1 MGVLLLGLAV
11 VIWWLVD
18 TVSLSSTQA
27 KRYTSQNNRQK
38 LPTSQNQQKST
49 SQNNRQKLPTS
60 QNQQKSTSQNNRQK
74 LPTSQNQLFYLER
87 ELLTLVN
94 GDKALA
100 TRLLLN
106 IRLRNPQ
113 RIKSWCYE
121 KVIYDL
127 KRDRGGI

>member
-1 MGVLLLGLAV
+1 MNLLGIVLYSFTGVLLLGLAV
-11 VIWWLVD
+11 AIWWLVD

-27 KRYTSQNNRQK
+27 KRSTSKNNRQK
-38 LPTSQNQQKST
+38 LPISQNQQSST
-49 SQNNRQKLPTS
+49 SKNNRRKLPI
-60 QNQQKSTSQNNRQK
+60 
-74 LPTSQNQLFYLER
+74 SQNQLFYLER

-113 RIKSWCYE
+113 RSKSWCYE

>member
-1 MGVLLLGLAV
+1 MNLLGIVLYSFMGVLLLGLAV

-27 KRYTSQNNRQK
+27 KRSTSKNNRQK
-38 LPTSQNQQKST
+38 LPISQNQQSST
-49 SQNNRQKLPTS
+49 SKNNRRKLPI
-60 QNQQKSTSQNNRQK
+60 
-74 LPTSQNQLFYLER
+74 SQNQLFYLER

-113 RIKSWCYE
+113 RSKSWCYE

>member
-1 MGVLLLGLAV
+1 MNLLGIVLYSFTGVLLLGLAV
-11 VIWWLVD
+11 AIWWLVD

-27 KRYTSQNNRQK
+27 KRSTSKNNRQK
-38 LPTSQNQQKST
+38 LPI
-49 SQNNRQKLPTS
+49 
-60 QNQQKSTSQNNRQK
+60 
-74 LPTSQNQLFYLER
+74 SQNQLFYLER

-113 RIKSWCYE
+113 RSKSWCDE

>member
-1 MGVLLLGLAV
+1 MNLLGIVLYSFTGVLLLGLAV
-11 VIWWLVD
+11 AIWWLVD

-27 KRYTSQNNRQK
+27 KRSTSKNNRQK
-38 LPTSQNQQKST
+38 LPTSQNQQSST
-49 SQNNRQKLPTS
+49 SKNNH
-60 QNQQKSTSQNNRQK
+60 QK

-113 RIKSWCYE
+113 RSKSWCYE

>member
-1 MGVLLLGLAV
+1 MNLLGIVLYSFMGVLLLGLAV

-27 KRYTSQNNRQK
+27 KSSTSKNNRQK
-38 LPTSQNQQKST
+38 LPISQNQQRST
-49 SQNNRQKLPTS
+49 SKNNRRKLPI
-60 QNQQKSTSQNNRQK
+60 
-74 LPTSQNQLFYLER
+74 SQNQLFYLER

-113 RIKSWCYE
+113 RSKSWCYE

>member
-1 MGVLLLGLAV
+1 MNLLGIVLYSFMGVLLLGLAV

-27 KRYTSQNNRQK
+27 KRSTSKNNRQK
-38 LPTSQNQQKST
+38 LPI
-49 SQNNRQKLPTS
+49 
-60 QNQQKSTSQNNRQK
+60 
-74 LPTSQNQLFYLER
+74 SQNQLFYLER

-113 RIKSWCYE
+113 RSNSWCYE

>member
-1 MGVLLLGLAV
+1 IGSIDLCVLCVFVVRSTPSLGEMYLR
-11 VIWWLVD
+11 IHFTHQSWESPL
-18 TVSLSSTQA
+18 SLSPTKP
-27 KRYTSQNNRQK
+27 KR
-38 LPTSQNQQKST
+38 ST
-49 SQNNRQKLPTS
+49 SQNNRQNLPIS
-60 QNQQKSTSQNNRQK
+60 QPK
-74 LPTSQNQLFYLER
+74 LFYLER

-113 RIKSWCYE
+113 RSKSWCYE

>member
-1 MGVLLLGLAV
+1 MNLLGIVLYSFMGVLFLGLAV
-11 VIWWLVD
+11 AIWWLVD
-18 TVSLSSTQA
+18 TLSLSSTKP
-27 KRYTSQNNRQK
+27 KRATSKNNRQN
-38 LPTSQNQQKST
+38 LPISQQ
-49 SQNNRQKLPTS
+49 
-60 QNQQKSTSQNNRQK
+60 
-74 LPTSQNQLFYLER
+74 QLFYLER

-113 RIKSWCYE
+113 RSKSWCDE

>member
-1 MGVLLLGLAV
+1 MNLLGIVLYSFMGVLLLGLAV

-27 KRYTSQNNRQK
+27 KSSTSKNNRQK
-38 LPTSQNQQKST
+38 LPTSQNQQRST
-49 SQNNRQKLPTS
+49 SKNNRQKLPI
-60 QNQQKSTSQNNRQK
+60 
-74 LPTSQNQLFYLER
+74 SQNQLFYLER

-113 RIKSWCYE
+113 RSKSWCYE

>member
-1 MGVLLLGLAV
+1 MNLLGIVLYSFMGVLLLGLAV
-11 VIWWLVD
+11 AIWWLVD

-27 KRYTSQNNRQK
+27 KRSTSKNNRQK
-38 LPTSQNQQKST
+38 LPISQNQQRST
-49 SQNNRQKLPTS
+49 SKNNRRKLPI
-60 QNQQKSTSQNNRQK
+60 
-74 LPTSQNQLFYLER
+74 SQNQLFYLER

-113 RIKSWCYE
+113 RSKSWCYE

>member
-1 MGVLLLGLAV
+1 MNLLGIVLYSFMGVLLLGLAV

-27 KRYTSQNNRQK
+27 KSSTSKNNRQK
-38 LPTSQNQQKST
+38 LPTSQNQQSST
-49 SQNNRQKLPTS
+49 SKNNHQKLPI
-60 QNQQKSTSQNNRQK
+60 
-74 LPTSQNQLFYLER
+74 SQNQLFYLER

-113 RIKSWCYE
+113 RSKSWCYE

>member
-1 MGVLLLGLAV
+1 MNLLGIVLYSFTGVLLLGLAV
-11 VIWWLVD
+11 ATWWLVD
-18 TVSLSSTQA
+18 TVSLSSTKP
-27 KRYTSQNNRQK
+27 KRSTSKNNRQK
-38 LPTSQNQQKST
+38 LPISQK
-49 SQNNRQKLPTS
+49 KL
-60 QNQQKSTSQNNRQK
+60 
-74 LPTSQNQLFYLER
+74 LHLER

-100 TRLLLN
+100 TRLLLS

-113 RIKSWCYE
+113 RSKSWCYE

>member
-1 MGVLLLGLAV
+1 MNLLGIVLYSFMGLLLLGLAV

-18 TVSLSSTQA
+18 TVSLSSTQP
-27 KRYTSQNNRQK
+27 KR
-38 LPTSQNQQKST
+38 
-49 SQNNRQKLPTS
+49 
-60 QNQQKSTSQNNRQK
+60 STSQNNRQK

-87 ELLTLVN
+87 ELLALVN

-100 TRLLLN
+100 TRLLLS

-113 RIKSWCYE
+113 RSKSWCYE

>member
-1 MGVLLLGLAV
+1 MNLLGIVLYSFTGVLLLGLAV
-11 VIWWLVD
+11 ATWWLVD
-18 TVSLSSTQA
+18 TVSLSPTKPKRSTS
-27 KRYTSQNNRQK
+27 KNNRQK
-38 LPTSQNQQKST
+38 LPI
-49 SQNNRQKLPTS
+49 
-60 QNQQKSTSQNNRQK
+60 
-74 LPTSQNQLFYLER
+74 SQNQLFYLER

-113 RIKSWCYE
+113 RSKSWCYE

>member
-1 MGVLLLGLAV
+1 MNLLGIVLYSFMGVLLLGLAV

-27 KRYTSQNNRQK
+27 KSSTSKNNRQK
-38 LPTSQNQQKST
+38 LPTSQNQQSST
-49 SQNNRQKLPTS
+49 SKNNH
-60 QNQQKSTSQNNRQK
+60 QK

-100 TRLLLN
+100 TRLLLS

-113 RIKSWCYE
+113 RSKSWCYE

>member
-1 MGVLLLGLAV
+1 MNLLGIVLYSFMGVLLLGLAV

-27 KRYTSQNNRQK
+27 KRSTSKNNRQK
-38 LPTSQNQQKST
+38 LPI
-49 SQNNRQKLPTS
+49 
-60 QNQQKSTSQNNRQK
+60 
-74 LPTSQNQLFYLER
+74 SQNQLFYLER

-100 TRLLLN
+100 TRLLLS

-113 RIKSWCYE
+113 RSKSWCYE

>member
-1 MGVLLLGLAV
+1 MNLLGIVLYSFMGVLLLGLAV

-27 KRYTSQNNRQK
+27 KRSTSKNNRQK
-38 LPTSQNQQKST
+38 LPISQNQQRST
-49 SQNNRQKLPTS
+49 SK
-60 QNQQKSTSQNNRQK
+60 NNRQK

-113 RIKSWCYE
+113 RSKSWCYE

>member
-1 MGVLLLGLAV
+1 MNLLGIVLYSFMGVLLLGLAV

-27 KRYTSQNNRQK
+27 KSSTSKNNRQK
-38 LPTSQNQQKST
+38 LPTSQNQQSST
-49 SQNNRQKLPTS
+49 SKNNH
-60 QNQQKSTSQNNRQK
+60 QK

-113 RIKSWCYE
+113 RSKSWCYE

>member
-1 MGVLLLGLAV
+1 LGLAV

-27 KRYTSQNNRQK
+27 KRSTSKNNRQK
-38 LPTSQNQQKST
+38 LPISQNQQRST
-49 SQNNRQKLPTS
+49 SKNNRRKLPI
-60 QNQQKSTSQNNRQK
+60 
-74 LPTSQNQLFYLER
+74 SQNQLFYLER

-113 RIKSWCYE
+113 RSKSWCYE

>member
-1 MGVLLLGLAV
+1 MNLLGIVLYSFTGVLLLGLAV
-11 VIWWLVD
+11 AIWWLVD

-27 KRYTSQNNRQK
+27 KRSTSKNNRQK
-38 LPTSQNQQKST
+38 LPI
-49 SQNNRQKLPTS
+49 
-60 QNQQKSTSQNNRQK
+60 
-74 LPTSQNQLFYLER
+74 SQNQLFYLER

-113 RIKSWCYE
+113 RSKSWCYE

>member
-27 KRYTSQNNRQK
+27 KRSTSKNNRQK
-38 LPTSQNQQKST
+38 LPTSQNQQRST
-49 SQNNRQKLPTS
+49 SK
-60 QNQQKSTSQNNRQK
+60 NNRQK

-113 RIKSWCYE
+113 RSKSWCYE

>member
-1 MGVLLLGLAV
+1 MNLLGIVLYSFMGVLLLGLA
-11 VIWWLVD
+11 
-18 TVSLSSTQA
+18 
-27 KRYTSQNNRQK
+27 TSKNNRQN
-38 LPTSQNQQKST
+38 LPISQPK
-49 SQNNRQKLPTS
+49 
-60 QNQQKSTSQNNRQK
+60 
-74 LPTSQNQLFYLER
+74 LFYLER

-113 RIKSWCYE
+113 RSKSWCYE

>member
-1 MGVLLLGLAV
+1 
-11 VIWWLVD
+11 
-18 TVSLSSTQA
+18 
-27 KRYTSQNNRQK
+27 
-38 LPTSQNQQKST
+38 
-49 SQNNRQKLPTS
+49 
-60 QNQQKSTSQNNRQK
+60 
-74 LPTSQNQLFYLER
+74 
-87 ELLTLVN
+87 VN

-113 RIKSWCYE
+113 RSKSWCDE

>member
-1 MGVLLLGLAV
+1 MNLLGIVLYSFTGVLLLGLAV
-11 VIWWLVD
+11 AIWWLVD

-27 KRYTSQNNRQK
+27 KRSTSKNNRQK
-38 LPTSQNQQKST
+38 LPISQNQQRST
-49 SQNNRQKLPTS
+49 SKNNRQKLPI
-60 QNQQKSTSQNNRQK
+60 
-74 LPTSQNQLFYLER
+74 SQNQLFYLER

-113 RIKSWCYE
+113 RSKSWCYE

>member
-1 MGVLLLGLAV
+1 MNLLGIVLYSFMGVLLLGLAV

-27 KRYTSQNNRQK
+27 KRSTSKNNRQK
-38 LPTSQNQQKST
+38 LPISQNQQRST
-49 SQNNRQKLPTS
+49 SKNNRRKLPI
-60 QNQQKSTSQNNRQK
+60 
-74 LPTSQNQLFYLER
+74 SQNQLFYLER

-113 RIKSWCYE
+113 RSKSWCYE

>member
-1 MGVLLLGLAV
+1 MNLLGIVLYSFMGVLLLGLALA
-11 VIWWLVD
+11 IWWLVD
-18 TVSLSSTQA
+18 TLSLSSTKP
-27 KRYTSQNNRQK
+27 KRATSKNNRQN
-38 LPTSQNQQKST
+38 LPISQPK
-49 SQNNRQKLPTS
+49 
-60 QNQQKSTSQNNRQK
+60 
-74 LPTSQNQLFYLER
+74 LFYLER

-100 TRLLLN
+100 TRLFLS

-113 RIKSWCYE
+113 RSKSWCYE

>member
-1 MGVLLLGLAV
+1 MGVLFLGLAV
-11 VIWWLVD
+11 AIWWLVD
-18 TVSLSSTQA
+18 TVSLSPTKP
-27 KRYTSQNNRQK
+27 KRATSKNNRQN
-38 LPTSQNQQKST
+38 LPISQPK
-49 SQNNRQKLPTS
+49 
-60 QNQQKSTSQNNRQK
+60 
-74 LPTSQNQLFYLER
+74 LFYLER

-100 TRLLLN
+100 TRLFLS

-113 RIKSWCYE
+113 RSKSWCYE

>member
-1 MGVLLLGLAV
+1 MNLLGIVLYSFTGVLLLGLAV
-11 VIWWLVD
+11 ATWWLVD
-18 TVSLSSTQA
+18 TVSLSPTKPKRSTS
-27 KRYTSQNNRQK
+27 KNNRQK
-38 LPTSQNQQKST
+38 LPISQQ
-49 SQNNRQKLPTS
+49 
-60 QNQQKSTSQNNRQK
+60 
-74 LPTSQNQLFYLER
+74 QLFYLER
-87 ELLTLVN
+87 ELLSLVN

-113 RIKSWCYE
+113 SSKSWFFE

>member
-1 MGVLLLGLAV
+1 MNLLGIVLYSFMGVLLLGLAV

-27 KRYTSQNNRQK
+27 KRSTSKNNRQK
-38 LPTSQNQQKST
+38 LPTSQNQQSST
-49 SQNNRQKLPTS
+49 SKNNH
-60 QNQQKSTSQNNRQK
+60 QK

-113 RIKSWCYE
+113 RSKSWCYE

>member
-1 MGVLLLGLAV
+1 MNLLGIVLYSFTGVLLLGLAV
-11 VIWWLVD
+11 AIWWLVD
-18 TVSLSSTQA
+18 TLSLSSNKP
-27 KRYTSQNNRQK
+27 KRYTSKNNRQK
-38 LPTSQNQQKST
+38 LPISQK
-49 SQNNRQKLPTS
+49 KL
-60 QNQQKSTSQNNRQK
+60 
-74 LPTSQNQLFYLER
+74 LHLER

-100 TRLLLN
+100 TRLLLS

-113 RIKSWCYE
+113 RSKSWCYE

>member
-1 MGVLLLGLAV
+1 MNLLGIVLYSFTGVLLLGLAV
-11 VIWWLVD
+11 AIWWLVD

-27 KRYTSQNNRQK
+27 KRSTSKNNRQK
-38 LPTSQNQQKST
+38 LPISQNQQRST
-49 SQNNRQKLPTS
+49 SKNNRRKLPI
-60 QNQQKSTSQNNRQK
+60 
-74 LPTSQNQLFYLER
+74 SQNQLFYLER

-113 RIKSWCYE
+113 RSKSWCYE

>member
-1 MGVLLLGLAV
+1 MNLLGIVLYSFMGVLLLGLAV

-27 KRYTSQNNRQK
+27 KS
-38 LPTSQNQQKST
+38 ST
-49 SQNNRQKLPTS
+49 SK
-60 QNQQKSTSQNNRQK
+60 NNRQK

-113 RIKSWCYE
+113 RSKSWCYE

>member
-1 MGVLLLGLAV
+1 MNLLGIVLYSFMGVLLLGLAV

-27 KRYTSQNNRQK
+27 KRSTSKNNRQK
-38 LPTSQNQQKST
+38 LPISQNQQRST
-49 SQNNRQKLPTS
+49 SKNNRQKLPI
-60 QNQQKSTSQNNRQK
+60 
-74 LPTSQNQLFYLER
+74 SQNQLFYLER

-113 RIKSWCYE
+113 RSKSWCYE